1 MSPLYQRVGC
11 HQVVRYAVVR
21 KVKCTGIANWDAV
34 EKAGS
39 SCISDPLQRKIW
51 RDRQARDGKGAALG
65 ILEDH
70 ALDNRVSKE
79 VMTSLSDFEKKLV
92 QNRKRI
98 ET

>member
-11 HQVVRYAVVR
+11 HQAVRYAEPR
-21 KVKCTGIANWDAV
+21 KVKCTGIANWDAA
-34 EKAGS
+34 EKASS
-39 SCISDPLQRKIW
+39 SCISDPLQPKIW
-51 RDRQARDGKGAALG
+51 RDRQARDGNGTALG

-70 ALDNRVSKE
+70 VLDNGVSKE

-92 QNRKRI
+92 QNRKRF